1 MSSTPESR
9 SNSVMAINA
18 ALLSLSSIFVLLR
31 LATRIQLKRTSFK
44 ADDYVII
51 TAWIFSLGFS
61 IDVCMQTRYGL
72 GKHLHDLP
80 ANTDFARSLELFYFG
95 EVIYYT
101 CVCLTKISILFL
113 YMQLSPAYTFRCL
126 VWGMMVFVGL
136 TALGCTVAGL
146 FQCDPIRKA
155 WLTDLPGT
163 CFNQTAL
170 FVSNAAL
177 NIAQD
182 VIIYFLPVPMLWK
195 LQLPLKQRVAL
206 ILVFALGGFVVVTG
220 IMRLQSLK
228 FASVSSDPTWDNY
241 GAAIWSCIE
250 QNVGI
255 MCACLVHFKSL
266 IARYAPAMLGIA
278 RPEGSNRMRL
288 PDGDYNGKKSGSAGL
303 RTFGRSADSG
313 RKIGILTELKIEE
326 ETCSSSQT
334 NIVMPSTQ
342 VPGQQDLEL
351 TPRNP
356 AYEIR
361 RWVGEKEDDD
371 DRRRREPGRGT
382 DIQER
387 DRLGHTANHRL
398 QPGGIHSTVVTQ
410 GIVHFMRTVRDC
422 RVS

>member
-1 MSSTPESR
+1 MFACVSQPVR
-9 SNSVMAINA
+9 P
-18 ALLSLSSIFVLLR
+18 LSQGTR
-31 LATRIQLKRTSFK
+31 LTRLTGL
-44 ADDYVII
+44 VGG
-51 TAWIFSLGFS
+51 TE
-61 IDVCMQTRYGL
+61 TRYGL

-228 FASVSSDPTWDNY
+228 FASVSSDPTCKRWSLTAKSG
-241 GAAIWSCIE
+241 GANLAFGGHRG
-250 QNVGI
+250 QLRGRH
-255 MCACLVHFKSL
+255 LVLHRTKRGHHVRL
-266 IARYAPAMLGIA
+266 PGALQVADRPVRARDARHRAARGLEPYAPA
-278 RPEGSNRMRL
+278 
-288 PDGDYNGKKSGSAGL
+288 
-303 RTFGRSADSG
+303 
-313 RKIGILTELKIEE
+313 
-326 ETCSSSQT
+326 
-334 NIVMPSTQ
+334 
-342 VPGQQDLEL
+342 
-351 TPRNP
+351 
-356 AYEIR
+356 
-361 RWVGEKEDDD
+361 
-371 DRRRREPGRGT
+371 RRR
-382 DIQER
+382 
-387 DRLGHTANHRL
+387 L
-398 QPGGIHSTVVTQ
+398 Q
-410 GIVHFMRTVRDC
+410 R
-422 RVS
+422 